1 MRLILFT
8 VKRLASLST
17 FIVMV
22 LLAPISAWADCA
34 DAPAP
39 KVDWGRCI
47 LDGRD
52 FRGADLTGVYLRDAQ
67 ALRADLSQAKLAKV
81 DATRAKF
88 VAAKLVGADFSSAR

>member
-1 MRLILFT
+1 

-17 FIVMV
+17 FIVMA

-47 LDGRD
+47 LDDRD
-52 FRGADLTGVYLRDAQ
+52 FHGVDFTGVYLRDTQ
-67 ALRADLSQAKLAKV
+67 ALRADLAGARWIHGKKIC
-81 DATRAKF
+81 
-88 VAAKLVGADFSSAR
+88 AAGSIGSCQ